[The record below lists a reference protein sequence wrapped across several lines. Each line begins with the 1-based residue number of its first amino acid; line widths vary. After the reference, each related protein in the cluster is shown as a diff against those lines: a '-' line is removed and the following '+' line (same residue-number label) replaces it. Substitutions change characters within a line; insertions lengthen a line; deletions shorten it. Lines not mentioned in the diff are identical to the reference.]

1 MASRYAIYFA
11 PRPQAPLAAFGA
23 ATLGYDADQRREV
36 PFLAGLETASVGW
49 ALLVAEPSKYGFH
62 ATLKA
67 PFELRA
73 EASEATLLSRAEDI
87 ARTAAPCSLGRLRVA
102 PLTRF
107 VALMPI
113 AVPECLQRLES
124 HIVKGFEPLRAPLAA
139 ADRARRLK
147 TPLTDQQIRYL
158 DGWGYP
164 YVLEEFRF
172 HMTLAGPVPQAQI
185 VEVAERLALLYEPYD
200 EVVRLDEIT
209 VFRQTSRDARFH
221 VMERFGLGA

>member
-1 MASRYAIYFA
+1 MAHRYAIYYA
-11 PRPQAPLAAFGA
+11 PRPQASLAAFGA

-36 PFLAGLETASVGW
+36 PFLAGLESAMPNWAS
-49 ALLVAEPSKYGFH
+49 LVAEPSKYGFH

-73 EASEATLLSRAEDI
+73 EASEATLLSRAEEV
-87 ARTAAPCSLGRLRVA
+87 ARTASPCSLGHLRVV

-124 HIVKGFEPLRAPLAA
+124 HIVKGFEPLRAPLSA
-139 ADRARRLK
+139 ADRARRLE
-147 TPLTDQQIRYL
+147 TPLTDRQLRYL

-164 YVLEEFRF
+164 YVLDEFRF

-185 VEVAERLALLYEPYD
+185 VEVAERLAPLYEPYD
-200 EVVRLDEIT
+200 EAVRLDEIT

-221 VMERFGLGA
+221 VMARFALGA